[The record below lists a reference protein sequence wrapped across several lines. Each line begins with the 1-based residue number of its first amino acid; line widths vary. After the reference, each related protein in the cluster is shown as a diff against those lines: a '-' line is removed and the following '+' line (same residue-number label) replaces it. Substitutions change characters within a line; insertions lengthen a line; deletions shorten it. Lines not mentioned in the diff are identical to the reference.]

1 MDFKTIKEIEALF
14 KCVSSN
20 IYYIYMCKKIKYF
33 GIWAFVKTLNLA
45 GIWVK
50 IVVYWFY
57 YLTYFYHLKG
67 NFVFCI
73 FLRESVENW

>member
-1 MDFKTIKEIEALF
+1 MDFQTIKKL
-14 KCVSSN
+14 KLCSN
-20 IYYIYMCKKIKYF
+20 AFPVIYIIYMCKKIKYF